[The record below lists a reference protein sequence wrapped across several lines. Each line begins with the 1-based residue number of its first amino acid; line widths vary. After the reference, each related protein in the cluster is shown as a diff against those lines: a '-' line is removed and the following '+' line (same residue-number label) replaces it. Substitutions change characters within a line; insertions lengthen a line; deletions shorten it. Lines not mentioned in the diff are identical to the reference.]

1 MELNFFQKH
10 KKLIL
15 TVIMIGLI
23 AAPLALV
30 PTHFVKAD
38 LANPIGDNTDRC
50 ALSKSSSWGKCA
62 LDAWTYLIN
71 AITMNLLGWLVAL
84 TGNLLDYFIKFSL
97 DSSFFQNNR
106 AINDGW
112 KLIRDLVNMGFIFIL
127 LYIAISTILQS
138 SSYNIRSMLVKL
150 IIAAVL
156 INFSLFVTKVDIDA
170 GNIVAMNFY
179 NALSVP
185 VLVDGKTVNQPNI
198 GKIFQNYLKI
208 QDMYDPRSSEKI
220 DLDSTSSFFNTIMRA
235 ITAIIVIY
243 VFLSLAF
250 VFVARIIAFVFVM
263 IFSPIGFIGA
273 VFPGASGAA
282 AKWRKTLIDQT
293 LVAPVFLILIY
304 LVLKIIESNV
314 FGVNE
319 NDFSDA
325 NAAKTLSAAYY
336 FSYIIIIGLLLM
348 TKKITKNL
356 SGEMG
361 AMVEKFGK
369 KALAVA
375 AGATLAVATGGAA
388 MAARAGIGGLA
399 SRAAASEGGIMGKMK
414 DWRVTDQKGLAGV
427 AKRFTGRA
435 VVGGTNKLA
444 DASYDARAS
453 GLFQKGADKL
463 GLAAGAG
470 MVGLSLKKKDKDVKG
485 YREKEKERTEER
497 TKQEFARAAQLAPS
511 ETLKFRAEH
520 PEQTKEAAK
529 AKAKLS
535 EIERLAQEGGKG
547 DARIDGIQS
556 DLAKEKVTLKEEE
569 ERTTNAK
576 TRLEKAKAEETEA
589 LAKGN
594 TTAVKTAQDNKR
606 AADIEIQQSS
616 EDQKRIKERIDE
628 LSGKYNRVN
637 RLIMENVAK
646 GMGTNLSE
654 LEGVTEKIKKEAEEK
669 IKHAEGRIEKYAT
682 TLEER
687 SAPATLADKIGAQKV
702 AGRTVAGSVGGGLA
716 GIGIGALT
724 GLAAGPVG
732 VLAGATVGAI
742 GGGVLASRV
751 EKNRDRQIA
760 QKIRDNARALQK
772 GEIPKQFQKKKK
784 RGPIDASGL
793 TEDQLEDWFEDIS
806 EERKARGI
814 KTPGGEKEKPATEEE
829 KPKT

>member
-1 MELNFFQKH
+1 
-10 KKLIL
+10 
-15 TVIMIGLI
+15 
-23 AAPLALV
+23 
-30 PTHFVKAD
+30 
-38 LANPIGDNTDRC
+38 
-50 ALSKSSSWGKCA
+50 
-62 LDAWTYLIN
+62 
-71 AITMNLLGWLVAL
+71 
-84 TGNLLDYFIKFSL
+84 
-97 DSSFFQNNR
+97 
-106 AINDGW
+106 GW

-156 INFSLFVTKVDIDA
+156 INFSLFLTKVVMDA
-170 GNIVAMNFY
+170 GNIVAINFY
-179 NALSVP
+179 NSFSRP
-185 VLVDGKTVNQPNI
+185 VLGQAEPQPSI
-198 GKIFQNYLKI
+198 STTFRDYLKI
-208 QDMYDPRSSEKI
+208 KDKYDPRSGEKI
-220 DLDSTSSFFNTIMRA
+220 VLGSIDSFFNTVMRA
-235 ITAIIVIY
+235 ITAVIVIY
-243 VFLSLAF
+243 VFLSLTF
-250 VFVARIIAFVFVM
+250 VFIARVIAFIFLM

-304 LVLKIIESNV
+304 LVAKTIESGIFNV
-314 FGVNE
+314 SAP
-319 NDFSDA
+319 DFSDPT
-325 NAAKTLSAAYY
+325 AAATVDAAFY
-336 FSYIIIIGLLLM
+336 FNYIIIIGLLLM
-348 TKKITKNL
+348 TKKITKGL

-369 KALAVA
+369 KALAIA
-375 AGATLAVATGGAA
+375 GGATLAVATGGAA

-760 QKIRDNARALQK
+760 QKIRDNAKELAK